1 MGLGFCSCLA
11 PFLTR
16 VFDKV
21 SSQTEILVR
30 NLGFFNT
37 HPYMAGW
44 IIGAVLRLEE
54 ERHRTGVPKEN
65 DIAKFRKH
73 LSQSLGAIGD
83 QMFWRQ
89 LKPICAMLGLL
100 GAIYFNVMGLI
111 IFLVA
116 YNLPHLFMR
125 VYGLGKGYTMGFD
138 LARKLSM
145 NKFRSIIT
153 YLNKI
158 AAFLVGT
165 LFVIFGFS
173 QGLTQPHEVWFF
185 LLGVG
190 LMYTFLKLRISV
202 PIALLTLILISVVIS
217 GLLNSV

>member
-1 MGLGFCSCLA
+1 
-11 PFLTR
+11 
-16 VFDKV
+16 
-21 SSQTEILVR
+21 
-30 NLGFFNT
+30 
-37 HPYMAGW
+37 MAGW

-54 ERHRTGVPKEN
+54 ERDRIGAPTAHE
-65 DIAKFRKH
+65 IAKFKKH

-100 GAIYFNVMGLI
+100 GAFYFKVLGLA
-111 IFLVA
+111 IFLIV
-116 YNLPHLFMR
+116 YNVPHLFMR
-125 VYGLGKGYTMGFD
+125 VYGLLKGYTMGFD

-158 AAFLVGT
+158 AAFLVGA
-165 LFVIFGFS
+165 LFVGLGFS
-173 QGLTQPHEVWFF
+173 QGLTQHHEVWFF

-190 LMYTFLKLRISV
+190 LMYAFLKLKISV